1 MVKYHSNE
9 LDAIFGALADG
20 TRRQI
25 LERLTRGESLV
36 TEVAKPFDMSLPAVS
51 KHLRVLEKAGL
62 LRRQRR
68 GREHLLSLE
77 AKPMIEAIQWMERYR
92 KFWDNSL
99 DALASYLENEHNAPA
114 DGRGSITETTHRPI
128 STKSKKGKK

>member
-1 MVKYHSNE
+1 MVKHESSE

-25 LERLTRGESLV
+25 LERLTHGESLV
-36 TEVAKPFDMSLPAVS
+36 TEVAEPFDMSLPAVS
-51 KHLRVLEKAGL
+51 KHLRVLENAGL

-77 AKPMIEAIQWMERYR
+77 AKPMVEAIRWMERYR
-92 KFWDNSL
+92 KFWDSSL
-99 DALASYLENEHNAPA
+99 DALAQYLENENNPPA
-114 DGRGSITETTHRPI
+114 DARGSTTKSK
-128 STKSKKGKK
+128 STKSKKGKQ